1 MSDRTNAQL
10 LQVLRRQLRQDR
22 IVDLIL
28 SECRLV
34 SFEAKT
40 PQPTLDVH
48 EDVAL
53 TQPVVC
59 NHLPGETTC
68 LGDRDER
75 YGSKAVV
82 SGSRRATV
90 EPHRIAITSRTTTRR
105 WPIEATHRHRPVI
118 HRASK
123 CIGGGTPIA
132 LPSCVT

>member
-10 LQVLRRQLRQDR
+10 LQVLRRQPRQDR

-28 SECRLV
+28 SECGLV

-53 TQPVVC
+53 TQPAVC

-68 LGDRDER
+68 LGDRDDR
-75 YGSKAVV
+75 YGSKSAE
-82 SGSRRATV
+82 GDLT
-90 EPHRIAITSRTTTRR
+90 
-105 WPIEATHRHRPVI
+105 
-118 HRASK
+118 
-123 CIGGGTPIA
+123 
-132 LPSCVT
+132 

>member
-10 LQVLRRQLRQDR
+10 LQVLRRQPRQDR

-28 SECRLV
+28 SECGLV

-53 TQPVVC
+53 TQPAVC

-68 LGDRDER
+68 LGDRDDR
-75 YGSKAVV
+75 YGSQSPLTAERFCDWRHAY
-82 SGSRRATV
+82 SDASRPGS
-90 EPHRIAITSRTTTRR
+90 
-105 WPIEATHRHRPVI
+105 
-118 HRASK
+118 
-123 CIGGGTPIA
+123 
-132 LPSCVT
+132 